1 MSRVFVHGWG
11 AVSPA
16 GWGAEA
22 LGAALHAGMPLPT
35 GEMTSPTG
43 RRLTVRRVP
52 AGNPRPAG
60 LAHPRLR
67 RSSPISQFAVGAALE
82 ALGDRP
88 PGDPA
93 RLGILCA
100 VMGGSVIYSRRFFEE
115 VLRDPPTA
123 SPMLFPE
130 TVFNAPASHIG
141 AIVGSSG
148 RNDTVVGD
156 QSGFLHALALGATW
170 LVEGVVDACVV
181 VGSEEADWLT
191 AEAAHLFH
199 RRAVTAEGAGAL
211 LLAREPGAVE
221 LLGVTEP
228 QPFVTG
234 VNRAEAAQR
243 VWAELSLGSGQTHLW
258 DTAPKPFPRP
268 PEPVTWLD
276 PILGDGLAAAGA
288 WACVAA
294 ARSLTVSGKA
304 RAAVRVVGANLQ
316 AIGAAF
322 GPGPVQAGPT
332 A

>member
-16 GWGAEA
+16 GWGAAA
-22 LGAALHAGMPLPT
+22 LGSALADGTPLPA
-35 GEMTSPTG
+35 GEVVSPAG
-43 RRLTVRRVP
+43 HRLAVRRVP
-52 AGNPRPAG
+52 APNPRPPA

-88 PGDPA
+88 VGDPA

-123 SPMLFPE
+123 SPLLFPE

-170 LVEGVVDACVV
+170 LVDGLVDACLV

-211 LLAREPGAVE
+211 LLSRESGPVE
-221 LLGVTEP
+221 LLGVSEP
-228 QPFVTG
+228 QLFVAG
-234 VNRAEAAQR
+234 RNRNKAAEQ
-243 VWAELSLGSGQTHLW
+243 VTSQLSAEPSPLQLW
-258 DTAPKPFPRP
+258 EVSSDTCATAPADG
-268 PEPVTWLD
+268 VTRLV

-288 WACVAA
+288 WACVGAIDSL
-294 ARSLTVSGKA
+294 ARSSGQS
-304 RAAVRVVGANLQ
+304 RTAVRAVGANLQ
-316 AIGAAF
+316 AIGAVF
-322 GPGPVQAGPT
+322 GKGP
-332 A
+332 